1 MDITDLGWNESF
13 DKDFEGFRDKGLV
26 PAKVVRQVGHDCLL
40 WSARG
45 ECKATVRGHLSTIG
59 DGPAV
64 GDWIALRDG
73 GDEHGVVIEA
83 ILPRRSAFSRKVAG
97 GRTREQVIAANIDTV
112 FVTSGLDRDHNPR
125 RIERYLTLAWNSGA
139 VPVIVLTK
147 ADICDDLEAAIAE
160 IGAVAP
166 GVEIHSISALE
177 RRGLETLEPYLQP
190 RCTIAFLGSSG
201 VGKSTLINCLLGEN
215 RLAVGEVSSK
225 DGRGKHTTTSRELM
239 MLSGGSMVIDTP
251 GLRELGLWGDEEG
264 LEETFSDIMKL
275 SEACR
280 FRDCAHEVEP
290 GCAILEA
297 LERGELDEGRYRSF
311 LSLRAELGEVTNR
324 RLERKRWGRQMAKMV
339 KEVNRFNPKRK

>member
-1 MDITDLGWNESF
+1 MFG
-13 DKDFEGFRDKGLV
+13 
-26 PAKVVRQVGHDCLL
+26 
-40 WSARG
+40 
-45 ECKATVRGHLSTIG
+45 
-59 DGPAV
+59 
-64 GDWIALRDG
+64 
-73 GDEHGVVIEA
+73 
-83 ILPRRSAFSRKVAG
+83 
-97 GRTREQVIAANIDTV
+97 
-112 FVTSGLDRDHNPR
+112 
-125 RIERYLTLAWNSGA
+125 
-139 VPVIVLTK
+139 PVIVT
-147 ADICDDLEAAIAE
+147 ADEVGNPHDLVGRLYMNDVLRGRSYTGAIMDPIHAIVSLFSRLMTLKPGTLFAMGAA
-160 IGAVAP
+160 GFDGFAVTP
-166 GVEIHSISALE
+166 DF
-177 RRGLETLEPYLQP
+177 RRP
-190 RCTIAFLGSSG
+190 
-201 VGKSTLINCLLGEN
+201 GEN